1 MEAAAATHSACR
13 ESGAR
18 SLDEI
23 AEYSSSS
30 RRDVA
35 RRYGE
40 IVRQLGLKV
49 PLPSPADFVPRI
61 CERLGLSHATV
72 KRAVQIA
79 EKARELGVSGGRD
92 PAGLA
97 AAAVYLAAQLS
108 GEHRVQ
114 KLVAKAAGVTE
125 VTVRNNYKRVAEA
138 LGLSP
143 PVLRH

>member
-1 MEAAAATHSACR
+1 MQER
-13 ESGAR
+13 GVPR

-23 AEYSSSS
+23 PSYSGAS

-35 RRYGE
+35 RCCGE
-40 IVRQLGLKV
+40 VVGRLRLRV
-49 PLPSPADFVPRI
+49 PLPNLAFFVPRI
-61 CERLGLSHATV
+61 CERLGLSHTTAR
-72 KRAVQIA
+72 KAVEIA
-79 EKARELGVSGGRD
+79 ERARELGVSGGRD

-108 GEHRVQ
+108 GEHRIQ
-114 KLVAKAAGVTE
+114 RLVAKAAGVTE

-143 PVLRH
+143 PVIRR